1 MAAPSVWNPDN
12 IRDCAESLGL
22 AALPSESIDH
32 LTREVEFRIA
42 QVLEESLKFMRHA
55 KRTTLH
61 VTDVSSALKVLDVE
75 PLFGYEATRPLRFGE
90 ASIGPGQPLYY
101 LEDEEV
107 DFEKLVNAPLPKVP
121 REVTFT
127 LHWLAIE
134 GVQPTIPQNPAP
146 ADQPHNA
153 PHLLPKGPGAN
164 TANLAATAGADNL
177 SVKPQVKHVLSS
189 ELQLYFKNVCAA
201 VLDENNANYRTA
213 ALASL
218 RDDPGLHQ
226 LVPYFVHF
234 VSERVTHNLKNLFQ
248 LGQMMHIIAS
258 LLENQHLH
266 VAPYVASLVA
276 PVLTCLVGKRL
287 GPSST
292 SSTSTTN
299 GITLNGA
306 GGSSSSDTDSTMGG
320 VPSTSHPNIQNAL
333 QQQGYSKLPPHYP
346 LRTLASSV
354 LHSLT
359 QPRFTATT
367 PALNPRLSRALLR
380 HLLSSTPQPLGTYYG
395 AVKGLASVST
405 GREAVAGLLLPNVR
419 VLEDVFSESLLR
431 VEEDRK
437 AVVEEE
443 IRVIVEAVVEGL
455 GLLGEQGEKEKE
467 GKVVKA
473 ESEDDGADAMEG
485 VESAGAAGDEGLLGA
500 RGTGVAIQPLTEERR
515 SVLVGKLGDR
525 VAKRLCGVHDKAV
538 QVQGQGRRGSKEK
551 WERVVV
557 EVLI

>member
-1 MAAPSVWNPDN
+1 
-12 IRDCAESLGL
+12 
-22 AALPSESIDH
+22 
-32 LTREVEFRIA
+32 
-42 QVLEESLKFMRHA
+42 MRHA

-61 VTDVSSALKVLDVE
+61 ITDVSAALKALDVE

-146 ADQPHNA
+146 SDQPHNA

-164 TANLAATAGADNL
+164 TSNLAATAGADNL

-189 ELQLYFKNVCAA
+189 ELQLYFKNVTAA

-248 LGQMMHIIAS
+248 LGQMMHMIAS
-258 LLENQHLH
+258 LLENKHLH
-266 VAPYVASLVA
+266 IAPYVASLVA

-292 SSTSTTN
+292 TSSTSAATSN
-299 GITLNGA
+299 GATLNGL

-320 VPSTSHPNIQNAL
+320 VPTTSHPNPTTT
-333 QQQGYSKLPPHYP
+333 QQQARSRLPQHYP

-359 QPRFTATT
+359 QPRFTTTT

-380 HLLSSTPQPLGTYYG
+380 HLLSSTSQPLGTYYG
-395 AVKGLASVST
+395 AIKGLASVST
-405 GREAVAGLLLPNVR
+405 GREAVAGLLLPNVK
-419 VLEDVFSESLLR
+419 VLEEVFVEAQGR
-431 VEEDRK
+431 VEEEGR
-437 AVVEEE
+437 AGVEAE
-443 IRVIVEAVVEGL
+443 IAVIVGAVVEGL
-455 GLLGEQGEKEKE
+455 GLLGGE
-467 GKVVKA
+467 GDGGDDAA
-473 ESEDDGADAMEG
+473 EDEDAMEG
-485 VESAGAAGDEGLLGA
+485 VEGAASA
-500 RGTGVAIQPLTEERR
+500 RAAASVVKPLAEEKKVALA
-515 SVLVGKLGDR
+515 GKLEDR
-525 VAKRLCGVHDKAV
+525 VARSLCAMHERCV
-538 QVQGQGRRGSKEK
+538 QRGRKEGAQK
-551 WERVVV
+551 WERVVA
-557 EVLI
+557 EVLL